1 MPTPVSSSPRADT
14 LAEEDLRA
22 LQAEHEALVHDCRV
36 AFERVVVFA
45 GEKFSI
51 TGTALV
57 PMMRYAGQ
65 RKDESG
71 QVALAS
77 LHRILEEC
85 LDAEAF
91 RRFQNAA
98 IDTKASIEEVTEAVQ
113 QVIEIHC
120 AYPWQAALRLL
131 GYAVFNLGELEGHQL
146 TQSGRGLGELT
157 PRQLCNL
164 SLAVLIHGRDEE
176 QRQEFLEDLYLD
188 FDPAAEAKRQVLEM
202 IASKEE
208 GARLDG

>member
-1 MPTPVSSSPRADT
+1 MPPSRPPLADT

-36 AFERVVVFA
+36 AFGRVVDFG
-45 GEKFSI
+45 GERFEV

-57 PMMRYAGQ
+57 PMLRYAGQ
-65 RKDESG
+65 RKDASG

-77 LHRILEEC
+77 VHRILEEC
-85 LDAEAF
+85 LDDF
-91 RRFQNAA
+91 RRFQ
-98 IDTKASIEEVTEAVQ
+98 DTALRIKATMEEITEIVQ

-131 GYAVFNLGELEGHQL
+131 GYAVMNLGELEGHQL
-146 TQSGRGLGELT
+146 AQSGHGLGDLT

-164 SLAVLIHGRDEE
+164 CLTLLIEGRDEE
-176 QRQEFLEDLYLD
+176 QRAEFLEDLYLD
-188 FDPAAEAKRQVLEM
+188 FDPDSEARRQVLEM
-202 IASKEE
+202 IASREE
-208 GARLDG
+208 AV

>member
-1 MPTPVSSSPRADT
+1 M
-14 LAEEDLRA
+14 
-22 LQAEHEALVHDCRV
+22 HGCRV
-36 AFERVVVFA
+36 AFEREVRFA
-45 GEKFSI
+45 GERFEI

-57 PMMRYAGQ
+57 PMLRYASQ

-85 LDAEAF
+85 LDDF

-98 IDTKASIEEVTEAVQ
+98 IDSKASIEEITEVVQ
-113 QVIEIHC
+113 QVIEVHC

-131 GYAVFNLGELEGHQL
+131 CYAAVNLGELEGSQL
-146 TQSGRGLGELT
+146 VQSGRGLGSLT

-164 SLAVLIHGRDEE
+164 CLSVLLAGRDEE
-176 QRQEFLEDLYLD
+176 QRGEFLEDLYLD
-188 FDPAAEAKRQVLEM
+188 FDPEAEARRKVAEM
-202 IASKEE
+202 IASQEA
-208 GARLDG
+208 GLNG